1 MIAGYHPHT
10 VRSHPVPLYMRGFPA
25 LLGQDEP
32 TMYDP
37 GSSLISP
44 DSGTLFEPSTYE
56 PSGGLIAPSSSTPGG
71 GYTLLP
77 QTSDVGL
84 TPTSE
89 LSPGGSLIGPAAVD
103 PQTAA
108 LAQLYQS
115 SVASGTMTQ
124 AQANAAIAQS
134 VAAGAQGG
142 AAIAAIA
149 AGGPA
154 PAPRVSVPVPGS
166 ASSLLTISTIIK
178 GIPDIAL
185 IGGGLLLAFAAMKGR

>member
-10 VRSHPVPLYMRGFPA
+10 VRSHAVPLYMRGFPA

-37 GSSLISP
+37 GSSLVSP
-44 DSGTLFEPSTYE
+44 DSTLFEPSTYE
-56 PSGGLIAPSSSTPGG
+56 PGGGLIAPSSSTPGG

-89 LSPGGSLIGPAAVD
+89 LSPGGTLIGPASVD

-115 SVASGTMTQ
+115 SVAAGTMTQ

-166 ASSLLTISTIIK
+166 ASSLLTSSTIIK

-185 IGGGLLLAFAAMKGR
+185 IGGGLLLAFAAMGKR